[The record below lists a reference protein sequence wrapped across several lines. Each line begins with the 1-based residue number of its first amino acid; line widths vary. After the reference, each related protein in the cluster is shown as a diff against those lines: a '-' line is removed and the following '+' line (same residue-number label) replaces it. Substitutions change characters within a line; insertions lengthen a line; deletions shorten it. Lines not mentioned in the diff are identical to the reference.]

1 MSTQPANVS
10 LPLEPLREFCRRWK
24 ITQLSLFGSAL
35 RDDFTASSDID
46 FLVTFSVQAKWSLLD
61 HVEMEDELSRLLGRR
76 VDLISRSAVERS
88 HNWIRRQGILQSAQV
103 VYESR

>member
-1 MSTQPANVS
+1 
-10 LPLEPLREFCRRWK
+10 
-24 ITQLSLFGSAL
+24 
-35 RDDFTASSDID
+35 
-46 FLVTFSVQAKWSLLD
+46 
-61 HVEMEDELSRLLGRR
+61 MEDELSRLLGRR